1 MLNVCSLR
9 VNYENI
15 LPAAYWESLLQQ
27 LKAHMARMQVRER
40 HQEQLRRKLYRLKQ
54 QVSTL
59 VYISA
64 DCTLWCHHNL
74 IFFATLSTFF
84 LLFCSKAS
92 RRPNRCSRFSDSQ
105 TAQPRT
111 HPRHLPPA
119 LSRNRRPPAKTH
131 SHPRRLRSRPKRLR
145 QMTQNLAR
153 RKLLSVVMTP
163 IVMTM
168 TMNLCSQKLI

>member
-1 MLNVCSLR
+1 MLCVC
-9 VNYENI
+9 VAI
-15 LPAAYWESLLQQ
+15 FQ
-27 LKAHMARMQVRER
+27 
-40 HQEQLRRKLYRLKQ
+40 RLT
-54 QVSTL
+54 SR
-59 VYISA
+59 YF
-64 DCTLWCHHNL
+64 C
-74 IFFATLSTFF
+74 ATFLTFF
-84 LLFCSKAS
+84 RLFCSKAS

-168 TMNLCSQKLI
+168 TMNLCSQKLIWSSLGKRSAALQYKLPIEAKIVYRFSALSNDTCVNGNIVSGHFFKVYACMC